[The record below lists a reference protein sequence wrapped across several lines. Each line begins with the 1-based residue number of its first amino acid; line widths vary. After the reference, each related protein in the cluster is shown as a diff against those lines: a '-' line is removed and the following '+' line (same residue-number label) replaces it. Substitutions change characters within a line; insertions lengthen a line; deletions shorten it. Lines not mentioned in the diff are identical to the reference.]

1 LWAGLGEHQNPLFTP
16 LAYHLCTTG
25 HACSHSVSSFCA
37 LQKFS
42 DGCLPFLQHGISSE
56 RGSFYCDSI
65 HSKSKCNMLMCVPA
79 CCVWQDWTGEDSGI
93 RAAHCGAA
101 AGPQH
106 FRDKATAGQDSAR
119 HRAGAHPRARKAGLP
134 FTISHALHPT
144 STLCSS
150 SHNRLGG
157 INTLL
162 KTVKDGQISEHIL
175 AWCMADR
182 TLCFNI

>member
-1 LWAGLGEHQNPLFTP
+1 MSTEIPYSPHWPIICVLLGT
-16 LAYHLCTTG
+16 
-25 HACSHSVSSFCA
+25 HAHIQCPHSVHCRNSAMAACLSCIMVLAAKGDPSSVT
-37 LQKFS
+37 
-42 DGCLPFLQHGISSE
+42 LP
-56 RGSFYCDSI
+56 
-65 HSKSKCNMLMCVPA
+65 HSKSKCSMLMCVPA

-119 HRAGAHPRARKAGLP
+119 HRASAHPRARKAGLP
-134 FTISHALHPT
+134 FTFSHALHPI

-157 INTLL
+157 SNTSL
-162 KTVKDGQISEHIL
+162 KSVKDGQISEHIL

-182 TLCFNI
+182 TSCCNI

>member
-1 LWAGLGEHQNPLFTP
+1 MALTWWAGLGEHGNPLLTP

-25 HACSHSVSSFCA
+25 HACSHLVSSLCA

-42 DGCLPFLQHGISSE
+42 DGCLPFIMVIAAKGDPSSVTL
-56 RGSFYCDSI
+56 R
-65 HSKSKCNMLMCVPA
+65 HSKFKCNMLMCVPA

-93 RAAHCGAA
+93 CAAHCGAA

-134 FTISHALHPT
+134 FTFSHALHPI

-150 SHNRLGG
+150 SHNCLGG
-157 INTLL
+157 SNISL
-162 KTVKDGQISEHIL
+162 KSVKDGQISEHSL
-175 AWCMADR
+175 A
-182 TLCFNI
+182 